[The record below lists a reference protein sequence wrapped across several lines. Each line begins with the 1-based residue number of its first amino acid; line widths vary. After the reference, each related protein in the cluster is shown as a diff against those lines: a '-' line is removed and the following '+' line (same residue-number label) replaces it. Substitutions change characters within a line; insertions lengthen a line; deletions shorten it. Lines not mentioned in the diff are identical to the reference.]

1 MMGKLQHSVY
11 TLLFIS
17 LSVTILYVSREFL
30 IPLTLAGILA
40 MLFVGLCDKLEN
52 KGISRTLSALIAV
65 ILLLLGIGTIVFL
78 LTWQLNDLTTNIE
91 GMKQRVISLFQNL
104 KEWINE
110 SFDIS
115 SKQQEEIIKEQGS
128 GSEGAGSMLASFAA
142 GMLGAMVN
150 MVLIIVY
157 IYLFLYYR
165 SRIKKFILK
174 LVPFNQEPKAKK
186 VLQQSTRVSQQ
197 YLSGLAL
204 MILALWIMYGIG
216 FTLVGVENALFF
228 AILCGILEIVPFVGN
243 ITGTS
248 ITVLAVIAQGG
259 QTDQIIGVVV
269 VYLIVQFLQTY
280 ILEPLI
286 VGEQVNINPLFT
298 IMVLVLG
305 ELIWGIA
312 GMVLAIPLLGI
323 VKIIC
328 DNIPALM
335 PYGYLIGTD
344 RKKKT
349 NLIDKIKSSFSK

>member
-11 TLLFIS
+11 ALLFIS
-17 LSVTILYVSREFL
+17 LSVTILYISREFL

-40 MLFVGLCDKLEN
+40 MLFVGLCDKLER
-52 KGISRTLSALIAV
+52 KGISRALSALIAV

-78 LTWQLNDLTTNIE
+78 LTWQLNDLTTNID
-91 GMKQRVISLFQNL
+91 GMKQRLISLFQNL
-104 KEWINE
+104 KDWINE

-115 SKQQEEIIKEQGS
+115 SNQQDEIIKEQGS
-128 GSEGAGSMLASFAA
+128 SSEGAGSMLASFAT
-142 GMLGAMVN
+142 GMLDALVN
-150 MVLIIVY
+150 MILIIVY

-174 LVPFNQEPKAKK
+174 LVPFNQEQKAKK

-259 QTDQIIGVVV
+259 QTDQIIGVIV